1 MGWRA
6 VNILN
11 KRAINSIIVSILQ
24 PPEFSGGFLFGVQY
38 ENWTGNRTNPP
49 GIGVIGCIYVQRN
62 GFNNGRISKTVMRSV
77 PIKYIP
83 IDWLYRCNLSPF
95 AVERTSVAALSR
107 HNTKKRMSCAGG
119 ACFIANPLRDS
130 MPMRHC
136 ANRNIVRLGCAG
148 CATVATR
155 CIFSRPPSPCI

>member
-1 MGWRA
+1 M
-6 VNILN
+6 N

-38 ENWTGNRTNPP
+38 ENWIGNRTNPP

-83 IDWLYRCNLSPF
+83 IDWLYRCDMSPF
-95 AVERTSVAALSR
+95 AVERTPIAALSR

-119 ACFIANPLRDS
+119 ACFIVIPLRDS
-130 MPMRHC
+130 TPMRHC
-136 ANRNIVRLGCAG
+136 ANRNIVRLGCAN
-148 CATVATR
+148 CAMVATR
-155 CIFSRPPSPCI
+155 CIFSRPPPPCI

>member
-1 MGWRA
+1 M
-6 VNILN
+6 NILN

-49 GIGVIGCIYVQRN
+49 GIGFIGCIYVQRN
-62 GFNNGRISKTVMRSV
+62 GFDNWRISKIVMRPVS
-77 PIKYIP
+77 IKYIP
-83 IDWLYRCNLSPF
+83 IDWLYRRNMPHL
-95 AVERTSVAALSR
+95 AVERTSVAALPR

-119 ACFIANPLRDS
+119 AFFIVIPLRDS

-136 ANRNIVRLGCAG
+136 ANRNIVRLGCAN

>member
-1 MGWRA
+1 M
-6 VNILN
+6 N

-38 ENWTGNRTNPP
+38 ENWIGNRTNPP

-83 IDWLYRCNLSPF
+83 IDWPYRCNLSPF
-95 AVERTSVAALSR
+95 AVERTPIAALSR

-119 ACFIANPLRDS
+119 ACFIVIPLRDS
-130 MPMRHC
+130 TPMRHC
-136 ANRNIVRLGCAG
+136 ANRNIVRLGCAN
-148 CATVATR
+148 CAMVATR
-155 CIFSRPPSPCI
+155 CIFSRPPPPCI

>member
-1 MGWRA
+1 M
-6 VNILN
+6 NILN

-38 ENWTGNRTNPP
+38 ENWIGNRTNPP

-83 IDWLYRCNLSPF
+83 IDWLYRCDMSPF
-95 AVERTSVAALSR
+95 AVERTPIAALSR

-119 ACFIANPLRDS
+119 ACFIVIPLRDS
-130 MPMRHC
+130 TPMRHC
-136 ANRNIVRLGCAG
+136 ANRNIVRLGCAN
-148 CATVATR
+148 CAMVATR
-155 CIFSRPPSPCI
+155 CIFSRPPPPCI